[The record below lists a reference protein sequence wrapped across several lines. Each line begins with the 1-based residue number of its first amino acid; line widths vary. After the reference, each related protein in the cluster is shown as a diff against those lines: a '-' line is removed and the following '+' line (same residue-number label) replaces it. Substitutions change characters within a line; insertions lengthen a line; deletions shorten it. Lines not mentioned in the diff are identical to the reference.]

1 MRLFLTF
8 LFVWFWSKE
17 SKDFGNF
24 FHLGDLTMLGNNK
37 KILGNNEI
45 FGVLDVGLLFRFSG
59 RDRHQTSVVQLL
71 VLLFFFKSCLLF

>member
-1 MRLFLTF
+1 
-8 LFVWFWSKE
+8 
-17 SKDFGNF
+17 
-24 FHLGDLTMLGNNK
+24 MLGNNK

>member
-1 MRLFLTF
+1 
-8 LFVWFWSKE
+8 
-17 SKDFGNF
+17 
-24 FHLGDLTMLGNNK
+24 MLGNNK

-71 VLLFFFKSCLLF
+71 VLLFFLSHVCCFKLILFPLVIGRGHLLSTPIKVDIEK